1 MNRGGGRIPFGDLRR
16 QTASLRPEI
25 DAALRRVLD
34 RGWFILGEE
43 GEAFEKEF
51 AARVGAPHAVGVASG
66 TEAIALGLMALGIG
80 PGDEVITV
88 SATAVPTAAAIRQAG
103 ASPVFVDI
111 DEGMT
116 LDPAGIEAALGPR
129 TRAILPVHLYGQPA
143 DMGRIL
149 EVATRRGLAV
159 VEDASQA
166 HGAAFEGRPVGTLGD
181 IGCFSLYPSKNLGAF
196 GDAGILVTGD
206 ADLAGQVRGLRNY
219 GQSRRD
225 HAERVG
231 FNSRLDEIQA
241 AILRVKLPR
250 LGPWAERREALAA
263 RYGDRLRKRE
273 AAGGVS
279 LPWPRK
285 GCRHAYHLYAVRAER
300 RDALR
305 AFLDARGIETLV
317 HYPTPV
323 HRQPAYADARVG
335 PGGLGQTEAWARTA
349 LSLPLYPE
357 MTDGEAARV
366 AEAVEE
372 FFAA

>member
-1 MNRGGGRIPFGDLRR
+1 MKHGGGRIPFGDLRR
-16 QTASLRPEI
+16 QTAALRPEI

-51 AARVGAPHAVGVASG
+51 ATRVGAPHAVGVASG
-66 TEAIALGLMALGIG
+66 TEAIALALMALGIG

-111 DEGMT
+111 DEAMT
-116 LDPAGIEAALGPR
+116 LDPARIEAALGPR

-143 DMGRIL
+143 DMARIL
-149 EVATRRGLAV
+149 DVAARHELAV

-166 HGAAFEGRPVGTLGD
+166 HGAAFEGKPAGTLGAV
-181 IGCFSLYPSKNLGAF
+181 GCFSFYPSKNLGAL
-196 GDAGILVTGD
+196 GDAGILVTHD
-206 ADLAGQVRGLRNY
+206 DRLAGRVRSLRNY
-219 GQSRRD
+219 GQTRRD
-225 HAERVG
+225 VAERTG
-231 FNSRLDEIQA
+231 INSRLDEVQA

-250 LGPWAERREALAA
+250 LLPWTERREALAA
-263 RYGDRLRKRE
+263 GYGGRLRDRE
-273 AAGGVS
+273 AAGS
-279 LPWPRK
+279 LALPWPRK
-285 GCRHAYHLYAVRAER
+285 GCRHAYHLYAVRVER

-305 AFLDARGIETLV
+305 AFLDARGIDTLV

-335 PGGLGQTEAWARTA
+335 PGGLARTEAWAETT

-357 MTDGEAARV
+357 MTDVEAARV
-366 AEAVEE
+366 AEGVGD
-372 FFAA
+372 FFTA

>member
-1 MNRGGGRIPFGDLRR
+1 VIDRLRFGDLRR
-16 QTASLRPEI
+16 QTAQLRAEI
-25 DAALRRVLD
+25 DAALGRVLD

-43 GEAFEKEF
+43 GEAFEKEY
-51 AARVGAPHAVGVASG
+51 AARLGAPHAVGVASG
-66 TEAIALGLMALGIG
+66 TEAIALALAALGIG

-111 DEGMT
+111 DQGMT
-116 LDPAGIEAALGPR
+116 LDPAGIETALGPR

-143 DMGRIL
+143 DMGAIL
-149 EVATRRGLAV
+149 EVAARRGLAV

-166 HGAAFEGRPVGTLGD
+166 HGATFEGRPVGTLGA

-206 ADLAGQVRGLRNY
+206 TDLEERVRGLRNY
-219 GQSRRD
+219 GQTRRD

-231 FNSRLDEIQA
+231 LNSRLDELQA

-250 LGPWAERREALAA
+250 LGAWVERRESLAA
-263 RYGDRLRKRE
+263 LYGDRLREKE
-273 AAGGVS
+273 AAGRVS
-279 LPWPRK
+279 LPWPRR
-285 GCRHAYHLYAVRAER
+285 GCRHAYHLYAVRVER

-305 AFLDARGIETLV
+305 AFLEARGIETLV

-335 PGGLGQTEAWARTA
+335 PRGLARTEAWARTT

-357 MTDGEAARV
+357 MTDEEAARV
-366 AEAVEE
+366 AEDVEA
-372 FFAA
+372 FFAG